1 MSRSRYDIIARSPS
15 KEGLSFCPVW
25 INPDFMLAVQ
35 NLHNCEAKQ
44 LVYYKGDEIK
54 AVMPIYEKKKLGI
67 SYIICPVSS
76 YYQGLWFYNLGN
88 RGENRR
94 LLDELNISSEI
105 AIWLNAH
112 YRKMQFKLMPE
123 NYDVRG
129 FTWKNFK
136 AIPLYTFSYDF
147 QEPLKILYDER
158 KRLIKASTYNYQL
171 DEQFL
176 PDEFIHLLKILYQ
189 RINKNLGLSYN
200 AFQNWME
207 DLYRHNLL
215 SQFNLRR
222 EGKVV
227 SSNIVL
233 GGKEDNRAYSILL
246 STLPEEMKNGAS
258 IVHYLSF
265 IESLRGRFDKIDFCG
280 GNTPDVARFKAAMG
294 FKLELFFIIEK
305 LEVLW
310 IK

>member
-1 MSRSRYDIIARSPS
+1 
-15 KEGLSFCPVW
+15 
-25 INPDFMLAVQ
+25 MLAVQ

-44 LVYYKGDEIK
+44 LVCYKGDEIK

-158 KRLIKASTYNYQL
+158 KRLIKASAYNYQL
-171 DEQFL
+171 DEQFF
-176 PDEFIHLLKILYQ
+176 PEEFIHLLKILYQ

-233 GGKEDNRAYSILL
+233 VGKEDNRAYSILQ

-294 FKLELFFIIEK
+294 FKLELFFM
-305 LEVLW
+305 
-310 IK
+310 IKK

>member
-1 MSRSRYDIIARSPS
+1 MSKSRYNIIARFPS
-15 KEGLSFCPVW
+15 KEGLSFCPLW

-44 LVYYKGDEIK
+44 LVCYKGDEIK
-54 AVMPIYEKKKLGI
+54 AVMPLYEKKKLGI
-67 SYIICPVSS
+67 SYLICPTSS
-76 YYQGLWFYNLGN
+76 YYQGLWFYNLGKK
-88 RGENRR
+88 GENRR
-94 LLDELNISSEI
+94 LLDELNISSDI

-158 KRLIKASTYNYQL
+158 KRLIKASAYNYQL
-171 DEQFL
+171 DEQFF
-176 PDEFIHLLKILYQ
+176 PEEFIHLLKILYQ

-233 GGKEDNRAYSILL
+233 VGKEDNRAYSILQ

-294 FKLELFFIIEK
+294 FKLELFFM
-305 LEVLW
+305 
-310 IK
+310 IKK

>member
-44 LVYYKGDEIK
+44 LVCYKGDEIK

-158 KRLIKASTYNYQL
+158 KRLIKASAYNYQL
-171 DEQFL
+171 DEQFF
-176 PDEFIHLLKILYQ
+176 PEEFIHLLKILYQ

-233 GGKEDNRAYSILL
+233 VGKEDNRAYSILQ

-294 FKLELFFIIEK
+294 FKLELFFM
-305 LEVLW
+305 
-310 IK
+310 IKK